1 MKSRVMVQVADRRIE
16 PDEHEV
22 PPVGPREALLRVE
35 ACGLCGSDVEQ
46 YRGNFAAKGI
56 MRYPVIPGHEPVG
69 RIAEIGADAA
79 RSWGVSVGDRVALE
93 PHLSCGRCE
102 LCLGGAYHNC
112 RSLMP
117 PGAPPCY
124 GYTPRDVGHGLWGGY
139 SEYIHLHERTMLH
152 RVPETMPLA
161 LALLYQPI
169 AAGIRWAVHVP
180 ATAMGDTVLILGHG
194 QRGLGAVVAARE
206 AGARTIIVTGTS
218 RSAYKLRLA
227 EALGADH
234 TIEADRENVVERV
247 MAITGGR
254 GVDVALDV
262 VPGAASAVED
272 AVAATRIGGTVVLSG
287 IKAKDQVVALDV
299 EAVIYKELA
308 IRGVYSQARDAY
320 VEAFRMLAENKYRL
334 ERLHTHEYDLD
345 DARACVA
352 QAFRRGGP
360 PDHGARAEPGRRA
373 DLRIAPSRAIAPV
386 RFRSKRCRPESSANR
401 ISGAR
406 PDIPR
411 YGRPH
416 GARRRP
422 RRIAGR
428 IFGSPSS

>member
-22 PPVGPREALLRVE
+22 PPVGPKEALLRVE

-234 TIEADRENVVERV
+234 TIEADRENTSSNASWRSP
-247 MAITGGR
+247 AGGASTSR
-254 GVDVALDV
+254 STWSRAQHRRSRT
-262 VPGAASAVED
+262 PSPRPASA
-272 AVAATRIGGTVVLSG
+272 
-287 IKAKDQVVALDV
+287 
-299 EAVIYKELA
+299 
-308 IRGVYSQARDAY
+308 
-320 VEAFRMLAENKYRL
+320 
-334 ERLHTHEYDLD
+334 
-345 DARACVA
+345 
-352 QAFRRGGP
+352 
-360 PDHGARAEPGRRA
+360 GR
-373 DLRIAPSRAIAPV
+373 
-386 RFRSKRCRPESSANR
+386 SS
-401 ISGAR
+401 
-406 PDIPR
+406 
-411 YGRPH
+411 
-416 GARRRP
+416 
-422 RRIAGR
+422 
-428 IFGSPSS
+428 

>member
-22 PPVGPREALLRVE
+22 PPVGPGEALLRVE
-35 ACGLCGSDVEQ
+35 ACGLCGSDVDQ

-69 RIAEIGADAA
+69 RIAEIGKEAA
-79 RSWGVSVGDRVALE
+79 RSWGVAVGDRVALE

-152 RVPETMPLA
+152 KVPESMPLA

-180 ATAMGDTVLILGHG
+180 ATAIGDTVLILGHG

-206 AGARTIIVTGTS
+206 AGAKTVIVTGTS

-272 AVAATRIGGTVVLSG
+272 AIATTRIGGTVVLSG
-287 IKAKDQVVALDV
+287 IKAKDRAVALDV
-299 EAVIYKELA
+299 EAVIYKELVLK
-308 IRGVYSQARDAY
+308 GVYSQARDAY
-320 VEAFRMLAENKYRL
+320 IEAFRMLEENKYRL
-334 ERLHTHEYDLD
+334 ERLHTHEFALG
-345 DARACVA
+345 DAEAALQTLGRERNPEAQPICVSLH
-352 QAFRRGGP
+352 P
-360 PDHGARAEPGRRA
+360 GA
-373 DLRIAPSRAIAPV
+373 
-386 RFRSKRCRPESSANR
+386 
-401 ISGAR
+401 
-406 PDIPR
+406 
-411 YGRPH
+411 
-416 GARRRP
+416 
-422 RRIAGR
+422 
-428 IFGSPSS
+428 

>member
-22 PPVGPREALLRVE
+22 PPVGPKEALLRVE
-35 ACGLCGSDVEQ
+35 ACGLCGSDVDQ

-69 RIAEIGADAA
+69 RIAEIGKEAA

-169 AAGIRWAVHVP
+169 AAGIRWAVQVP

-206 AGARTIIVTGTS
+206 AGASTIVVTGTS

-272 AVAATRIGGTVVLSG
+272 AIAATRIGGTVVLSG
-287 IKAKDQVVALDV
+287 IKAKDQAVALDV
-299 EAVIYKELA
+299 EAVIYKELVIKGSLFPGPRCLCRSLPHA
-308 IRGVYSQARDAY
+308 GGEQVPAGTAAHPRIRPR
-320 VEAFRMLAENKYRL
+320 
-334 ERLHTHEYDLD
+334 
-345 DARACVA
+345 
-352 QAFRRGGP
+352 RRGGSA
-360 PDHGARAEPGRRA
+360 PDPGTRAKPRRPA
-373 DLRIAPSRAIAPV
+373 DLRVAPPGGLASPPAGSQAADANEGDEPRD
-386 RFRSKRCRPESSANR
+386 RCRCHRDRQRHLSSVVEVPR
-401 ISGAR
+401 RWR
-406 PDIPR
+406 PP
-411 YGRPH
+411 
-416 GARRRP
+416 ARRIP
-422 RRIAGR
+422 VG
-428 IFGSPSS
+428 

>member
-22 PPVGPREALLRVE
+22 PPVGPGEALLRVE

-69 RIAEIGADAA
+69 RIAEIGKEAA

-169 AAGIRWAVHVP
+169 AAGIRWAVQAP

-206 AGARTIIVTGTS
+206 AGASTIVVTGTS

-234 TIEADRENVVERV
+234 TIEADREDTVERV

-262 VPGAASAVED
+262 VGRAPRRRSRTPSRRPASAEDGRVE
-272 AVAATRIGGTVVLSG
+272 RH
-287 IKAKDQVVALDV
+287 QV
-299 EAVIYKELA
+299 E
-308 IRGVYSQARDAY
+308 G
-320 VEAFRMLAENKYRL
+320 
-334 ERLHTHEYDLD
+334 
-345 DARACVA
+345 
-352 QAFRRGGP
+352 
-360 PDHGARAEPGRRA
+360 PGRRA
-373 DLRIAPSRAIAPV
+373 
-386 RFRSKRCRPESSANR
+386 RCRGGDLQ
-401 ISGAR
+401 GAR
-406 PDIPR
+406 HQGRLFPGPRRLCRGVPHAGGEQIPA
-411 YGRPH
+411 GAAPH
-416 GARRRP
+416 PRIRP
-422 RRIAGR
+422 RRCRGGAPEAEPICVSLHPDR
-428 IFGSPSS
+428 